1 MIFNSM
7 SCIFCKI
14 ASHQQKADLIYEDE
28 QLIVF
33 KDINPKALVHLL
45 IVPKKHIE
53 TINDLK
59 EKDRELISQMI
70 FLAKQLAIEHGI
82 AEKGYRLIF
91 NVGRGGGQIIDH
103 IHLHLM
109 GGGGLEDE

>member
-1 MIFNSM
+1 MD
-7 SCIFCKI
+7 CIFCKI
-14 ASHQQKADLIYEDE
+14 VNHEQETDIVYEDE
-28 QLIVF
+28 QFIVF
-33 KDINPKALVHLL
+33 NDINPKAPVHLL

-59 EKDRELISQMI
+59 EEDKGMVADMI
-70 FLAKQLAIEHGI
+70 FLAKKMAEEQNT
-82 AEKGYRLIF
+82 AEKGYRLVF

-109 GGGGLEDE
+109 GGGLKQ